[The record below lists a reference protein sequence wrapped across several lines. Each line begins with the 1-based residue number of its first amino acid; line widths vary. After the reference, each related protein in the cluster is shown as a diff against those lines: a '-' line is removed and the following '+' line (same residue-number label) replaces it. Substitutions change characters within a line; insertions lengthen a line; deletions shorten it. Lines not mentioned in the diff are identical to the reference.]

1 MQVETLRPLPQTGM
15 HITNY
20 KDIPTFSSL
29 LTHGHEA
36 ITTVA
41 KEKERALVALRLKDG
56 SAFLLSLPDELN
68 KVAWFALRE
77 RLKTK
82 GYALRGHATCSEEIM
97 GMLLHDLNRL
107 SKDDARQILQDAAI
121 VNNLVNESVPIAWF
135 KDLLASIMLIGA
147 SDIHLEFRGPRS
159 IVRVRLDGLMRE
171 FTAVPRQ
178 IAMDGVSAI
187 YNIIAEERSRSE
199 GAFNASL
206 AQQAMI
212 PIAIGTELVN
222 LRFQSHP
229 AVDGLDVVVR
239 ILRTNNAARSQQL
252 DLNRLGYTESQIDAL
267 NVAVGSSWGGIFIAG
282 ITGSGKTTTLNT
294 MLTQLAKLGNRK
306 IVSIED
312 PVEYQV
318 EGVSHLSIQRSVS
331 GDETTNPFKSAMMA
345 FLRMD
350 PDVGMFGEVRDELS
364 AEMALSAI
372 QTGHKILTTVHAT
385 SALGVVG
392 RLTSKSLGL
401 LRENVCS
408 PEFISTLVYQVL
420 TPINCPHC
428 KVRAMD
434 VMPAL
439 ELVEYQ
445 KYFGLD
451 VRNIYCASDEGCEHC
466 RKPNI
471 DYSKSKR
478 VGVKGVKVNAEVI
491 TPDEEMYVML
501 NEGKD
506 IEARRMWR
514 SKRTAPFDSPD
525 MLGKEAWGHALYD
538 ISQGLIDPYY
548 FQMNFGAPK
557 LFAAAAS

>member
-1 MQVETLRPLPQTGM
+1 MSVVPLIKLPQTGA

-29 LTHGHEA
+29 LSHGHES
-36 ITTVA
+36 ITTVT
-41 KEKERALVALRLKDG
+41 KEKERSLVALRLKDG
-56 SAFLLSLPDELN
+56 GAFLLSTPDELN
-68 KVAWFALRE
+68 KVSWFALRE
-77 RLKTK
+77 RLKGK
-82 GYALRGHATCSEEIM
+82 GYELRGHATCSEEMID
-97 GMLLHDLNRL
+97 MLLHDLTRL
-107 SKDDARQILQDAAI
+107 SKEAARQVVQDADV
-121 VNNLVNESVPIAWF
+121 VNTLVNKSVPIGWF
-135 KDLLASIMLIGA
+135 KDLLASAMLIGA
-147 SDIHLEFRGPRS
+147 SDLHLEFRGPRCN
-159 IVRVRLDGLMRE
+159 IRVRLDGLMRE
-171 FTAVPRQ
+171 FTAVPKQ
-178 IAMDGVSAI
+178 IAVDGVSAI

-212 PIAIGTELVN
+212 PITVGTELVS

-229 AVDGLDVVVR
+229 AVDGLDVVIRV
-239 ILRTNNAARSQQL
+239 LRTNNSERSKQL
-252 DLNRLGYTESQIDAL
+252 NLNLLGYTESQVEAL
-267 NVAVGSSWGGIFIAG
+267 NMALGSAWGGIFIAG

-294 MLTQLAKLGNRK
+294 MLTQLAKLGSRK

-318 EGVSHLSIQRSVS
+318 EGVSHLSVQRSVT
-331 GDETTNPFKSAMMA
+331 GDETSNPFKSAMMA

-350 PDVGMFGEVRDELS
+350 PDIGMFGEIRDELS
-364 AEMALSAI
+364 AEMALGAI

-401 LRENVCS
+401 IRENVCS

-420 TPINCPHC
+420 TPINCPYC

-434 VMPAL
+434 VMPAA

-451 VRNIYCASDEGCEHC
+451 VRTIYCASDEGCEHC
-466 RKPNI
+466 RKANI

-478 VGVKGVKVNAEVI
+478 VGVTGVKVNAEVI
-491 TPDEEMYVML
+491 TPDEEMYVLL
-501 NEGKD
+501 NAGKD
-506 IEARRMWR
+506 IEARRLWR
-514 SKRTAPFDSPD
+514 SKRIAPFDSPD

-538 ISQGLIDPYY
+538 MSQGLVDPYY

-557 LFAAAAS
+557 LFASMLG